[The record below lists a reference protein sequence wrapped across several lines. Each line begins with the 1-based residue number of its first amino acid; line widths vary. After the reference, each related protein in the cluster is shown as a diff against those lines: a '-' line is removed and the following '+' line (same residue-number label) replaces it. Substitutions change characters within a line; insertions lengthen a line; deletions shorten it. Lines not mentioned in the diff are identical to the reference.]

1 MLSKLFRYDAF
12 AKPTADA
19 TIKTASGG
27 IVTLLAVLL
36 ILVLT
41 VSEYRSYTTPV
52 MRSQMTVDRYRG
64 DRLDIHLNIT
74 FPKLPCSLVT
84 LDIIDSSGE
93 VQQSVDH
100 DMTKVTLDERGRV
113 LSSEAL
119 TLGETPDS
127 KAVAKRTFLDDPN
140 YCGSCYGAES
150 EPDQCCNTCEQVRA
164 AYATKGWAFTDG
176 SGVEQCEVIG
186 FKEQLKAQYNQGCN
200 IAGKFTVQ
208 KVAGNFHFAPG
219 VSMHRDE
226 QHSHD
231 LSHFKDPE
239 APFTFSHIIHDL
251 SFGEKVDVSGL
262 DWDKGV
268 AMETSPLEN
277 TPHHTDNKWF
287 RFNYFTKVVST
298 RFEFLNGKKIETN
311 QYAATAHERPL
322 QGGRDEDHQN
332 TRHMRGGLP
341 GVFFSYDISPMRIV
355 NKQEYRSHFGAFV
368 MQVVATIG
376 GVLTVAAVLDRGIY
390 EVDQVLK
397 RKKDQ

>member
-1 MLSKLFRYDAF
+1 MLRKLFRYDAF

-27 IVTLLAVLL
+27 VVTLVAIAL
-36 ILVLT
+36 IVFLT
-41 VSEYRSYTTPV
+41 FNEWRSYSTPV
-52 MRSQMTVDRYRG
+52 MRSQMTVDRERG
-64 DRLDIHLNIT
+64 NRLEIYLNIT
-74 FPKLPCSLVT
+74 FPKLPCPLVT

-100 DMTKVTLDERGRV
+100 DMTKVTLDDKGHR

-119 TLGETPDS
+119 QLGAQEHQERNPM
-127 KAVAKRTFLDDPN
+127 LDDPN
-140 YCGSCYGAES
+140 YCGSCYGAE
-150 EPDQCCNTCEQVRA
+150 EVAGECCNTCEQVRK
-164 AYATKGWAFTDG
+164 AYAVKGWAFTDG
-176 SGVEQCEVIG
+176 EGVVQCEAVG

-200 IAGKFTVQ
+200 IAGKFRVQ

-219 VSMHRDE
+219 VSLHRDE

-231 LSHFKDPE
+231 LSHFKDVD
-239 APFTFSHIIHDL
+239 APFTFSHVIHEL
-251 SFGEKVDVSGL
+251 SFGDKVNVDGL
-262 DWDKGV
+262 TWDRGV
-268 AMETSPLEN
+268 AMETNPLED
-277 TPHHTDNKWF
+277 TLHHTDNKWF

-298 RFEFLNGKKIETN
+298 RFEFLDGSKIETN

-322 QGGRDEDHQN
+322 QGGRDEDHRN
-332 TRHMRGGLP
+332 TKHQKGGLP

-355 NKQEYRSHFGAFV
+355 NKQEYRSNFGAFV

-390 EVDQVLK
+390 EVDQALK